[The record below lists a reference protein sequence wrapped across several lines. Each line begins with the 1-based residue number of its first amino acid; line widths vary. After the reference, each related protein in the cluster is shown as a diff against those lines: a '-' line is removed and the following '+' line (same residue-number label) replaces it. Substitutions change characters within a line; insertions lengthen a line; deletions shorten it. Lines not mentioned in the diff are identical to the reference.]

1 MGIPMSVMFII
12 ISVIVL
18 FILHLN
24 HTIDAKKF
32 VANLGVFR
40 EKKEREIVIN
50 LPLYI
55 GLVTLDIGLEKGSI
69 IKSSDE
75 ITAGSSTANSPVTL
89 QNLNI
94 EFSHSTADTRVI
106 DAFSPIHFEGG
117 SVTTSGS
124 TKTTI
129 AVALNNSTAGSVIK
143 DVNFSG
149 MVCAVNISTPDFT
162 LDNCVAEEGSKFYL
176 DVMYVDGQSN
186 FIDCL
191 GLLEIYEPNTTSDES
206 EQQAIIAKIH
216 ETSPRLVVKFVDA

>member
-1 MGIPMSVMFII
+1 MKNILNNIVSIL
-12 ISVIVL
+12 ISCKINSILENFLNNRSKFSYIML
-18 FILHLN
+18 F
-24 HTIDAKKF
+24 KK
-32 VANLGVFR
+32 
-40 EKKEREIVIN
+40 
-50 LPLYI
+50 
-55 GLVTLDIGLEKGSI
+55 
-69 IKSSDE
+69 
-75 ITAGSSTANSPVTL
+75 
-89 QNLNI
+89 
-94 EFSHSTADTRVI
+94 
-106 DAFSPIHFEGG
+106 
-117 SVTTSGS
+117 
-124 TKTTI
+124 
-129 AVALNNSTAGSVIK
+129 ALNNSTAGSVIK